1 MIMQEVRK
9 KRSVCDGSGV
19 HEGVALSCHETRLG
33 HARALLH
40 EMESRLTTT
49 FDAAQIATPDA
60 CVDARVDACVE
71 ARVETAQPIRAFQGE
86 CNVVGANMPA
96 SIHPRRAGASMHRLL
111 RCLELGGVHEICSLG
126 LHASWPGTSHETA
139 DARQDGQVM
148 LCGQHGAQPGHS
160 AFEAHAAV
168 LGAVTT
174 DTASAPHA
182 VAPYAVLMF
191 LAQWIASKHD
201 GSDQSGGPCHVAW
214 IGDRVHPDAGAFRAI
229 PRLKHAVRHGWR
241 GTHGR
246 DDPDGGSG
254 ELGRQGEDGKRDLAS
269 RSFFVR
275 DSDRAFTPVRH
286 GHLAR
291 SARARRTNAA
301 RLEMDV
307 RACNRLWCAEQAIRM
322 GAAGVLIIDGNG
334 FSPLAWRRLQLAVDA
349 GGGAACDAADGSAD
363 KVMAAAAKPMSLDR
377 EGLHRKP
384 CVLVVV
390 PSGRRGQAAGC
401 AATARWSVHAAVPDC
416 VHHVDSSM
424 EHSAAA
430 KPCGAVGFAWRL
442 EMVSARRFGLQ
453 ALAHGGEDSHG
464 GGGVEVVM
472 SRSTEGAHAEQSWS
486 RVAERAAQRR
496 RARAIHHALQAPQ
509 AAGARGAD
517 DPDNTVG
524 RGIIATFAARAESAV
539 ETEDVLGG
547 VRAWRARSA

>member
-1 MIMQEVRK
+1 
-9 KRSVCDGSGV
+9 
-19 HEGVALSCHETRLG
+19 
-33 HARALLH
+33 
-40 EMESRLTTT
+40 
-49 FDAAQIATPDA
+49 
-60 CVDARVDACVE
+60 
-71 ARVETAQPIRAFQGE
+71 
-86 CNVVGANMPA
+86 
-96 SIHPRRAGASMHRLL
+96 
-111 RCLELGGVHEICSLG
+111 
-126 LHASWPGTSHETA
+126 
-139 DARQDGQVM
+139 
-148 LCGQHGAQPGHS
+148 
-160 AFEAHAAV
+160 
-168 LGAVTT
+168 
-174 DTASAPHA
+174 
-182 VAPYAVLMF
+182 
-191 LAQWIASKHD
+191 
-201 GSDQSGGPCHVAW
+201 
-214 IGDRVHPDAGAFRAI
+214 
-229 PRLKHAVRHGWR
+229 
-241 GTHGR
+241 
-246 DDPDGGSG
+246 
-254 ELGRQGEDGKRDLAS
+254 
-269 RSFFVR
+269 
-275 DSDRAFTPVRH
+275 
-286 GHLAR
+286 
-291 SARARRTNAA
+291 
-301 RLEMDV
+301 
-307 RACNRLWCAEQAIRM
+307 M

-416 VHHVDSSM
+416 VHHVDSGV
-424 EHSAAA
+424 EYSAAA
-430 KPCGAVGFAWRL
+430 NPCGAVGFAWRL

-472 SRSTEGAHAEQSWS
+472 SRSTEGADAEQSWS

-517 DPDNTVG
+517 DPDNTVS